1 MSARGKGADGTAG
14 RNRKEGRQ
22 GPGGGVRDVRRSW
35 DQKSDFEA
43 EGKDVGHWSP
53 L

>member
-22 GPGGGVRDVRRSW
+22 GPGGGVRDVRSW
-35 DQKSDFEA
+35 DRRSDFEA
-43 EGKDVGHWSP
+43 KEKDMGHWSP